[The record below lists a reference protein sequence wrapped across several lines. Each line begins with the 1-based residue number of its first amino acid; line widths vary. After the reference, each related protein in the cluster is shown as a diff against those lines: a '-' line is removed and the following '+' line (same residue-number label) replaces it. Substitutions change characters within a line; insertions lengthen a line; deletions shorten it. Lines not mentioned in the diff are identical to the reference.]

1 MKRIATYA
9 QGAAILCIGIA
20 AYVVQDLI
28 MKIASG
34 HYPIHQAL
42 AFRALTAIPVAIL
55 IIHFTGSLK
64 SIKGSTRPMLPRSA
78 LIVICNLTYY
88 LAIAALPLATVGAL
102 YLSAPLMITALSVL
116 LLQEKVNAAQWG
128 ALAAGFVGVV
138 LIIHPGY
145 GAFEWA
151 TVLPLLSALSYA
163 GAVIFVR
170 KAGGDGDSGVMALQG
185 QAWLSVTG
193 VVLGLALG
201 FGELRGDVEMHPSL
215 SFLLSGWQWPSA
227 RDFSVLLICGVVGSA
242 STYLLTKA
250 YSLSDA
256 SRLAP
261 FEYTALLWSIFFGWL
276 VWGHLPA
283 AKDWAGIALLVGAG
297 IVSVYMA
304 EKTKAAAVQEPQHK
318 TPVEQPEACASP
330 QQ

>member
-1 MKRIATYA
+1 MKLGPYA
-9 QGAAILCIGIA
+9 AGAAILCVGIA
-20 AYVVQDLI
+20 AYIVQDLI

-42 AFRALTAIPVAIL
+42 VLRAVTAIPVAVL
-55 IIHFTGSLK
+55 IIHLTGSLK
-64 SIKGSTRPMLPRSA
+64 SIKGSTRPMLPRSLLTVA
-78 LIVICNLTYY
+78 CNLTYY

-116 LLQEKVNAAQWG
+116 LLQEKVNAVQWG
-128 ALAAGFVGVV
+128 AVAAGFVGVV

-145 GAFEWA
+145 GVFEWA
-151 TVLPLLSALSYA
+151 MVLPLLSALSYA

-170 KAGGDGDSGVMALQG
+170 KAGADGDSGVMSLQS

-193 VVLGLALG
+193 VVLGLLLG
-201 FGELRGDVEMHPSL
+201 FGELRGDVAMHPSM

-227 RDFSVLLICGVVGSA
+227 RDALVLLLCGVVGSA
-242 STYLLTKA
+242 STYFLTRA

-261 FEYTALLWSIFFGWL
+261 FEYTALLWSIFLGWL

-297 IVSVYMA
+297 LVSVYAA
-304 EKTKAAAVQEPQHK
+304 EKREP
-318 TPVEQPEACASP
+318 TVSQPA
-330 QQ
+330 

>member
-1 MKRIATYA
+1 MKRVGAYA
-9 QGAAILCIGIA
+9 AGAAILCAGIA
-20 AYVVQDLI
+20 AYIVQDLI

-42 AFRALTAIPVAIL
+42 VLRAVTAIPVALL
-55 IIHFTGSLK
+55 IIHLTGSLK
-64 SIKGSTRPMLPRSA
+64 AIKGSTRPMLPRSLLTVA
-78 LIVICNLTYY
+78 CNLTYY

-116 LLQEKVNAAQWG
+116 LLQEKVNGAQW
-128 ALAAGFVGVV
+128 AAVAAGFVGVV

-145 GAFEWA
+145 GVFEWA
-151 TVLPLLSALSYA
+151 MVLPLLSALTYA
-163 GAVIFVR
+163 GAVIYVR
-170 KAGGDGDSGVMALQG
+170 KAGGDGDSGVMSLQS

-193 VVLGLALG
+193 IVLGLLLG
-201 FGELRGDVEMHPSL
+201 FGQLGGDVALHPSL

-227 RDFSVLLICGVVGSA
+227 RDAGVLLLCGVVGSA

-261 FEYTALLWSIFFGWL
+261 FEYTALLWSIFLGWL

-283 AKDWAGIALLVGAG
+283 AKDWLGIALLVGAG
-297 IVSVYMA
+297 LVSVYMA
-304 EKTKAAAVQEPQHK
+304 EKKPGAA
-318 TPVEQPEACASP
+318 
-330 QQ
+330 QQQAA